1 MSIEYYTFWN
11 EILDSGMFEL
21 IQVYDYY
28 MAQKC
33 PKQTFI
39 ITAYLQDKIGKTVAL
54 KKYG

>member
-11 EILDSGMFEL
+11 EILDSGMSEL

-28 MAQKC
+28 IAQKC